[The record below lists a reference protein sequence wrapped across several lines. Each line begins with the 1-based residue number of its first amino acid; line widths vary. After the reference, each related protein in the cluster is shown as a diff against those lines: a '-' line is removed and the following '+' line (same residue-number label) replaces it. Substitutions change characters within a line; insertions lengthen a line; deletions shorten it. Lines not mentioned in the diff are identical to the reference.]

1 LMSMRTEVLRHH
13 QEQLRASRQ
22 ALTDALARLLP
33 DWRYVLPRGGLALWC
48 ELPEPLSTAL
58 ASSAERQGV
67 LLAPGPSFTSDGSHE
82 RFVRLPYSRSAE
94 ELEVAAERLAP
105 AWEDAQ
111 RHRRTK
117 RSGVPL
123 VA

>member
-1 LMSMRTEVLRHH
+1 MDRRSEVLGHH
-13 QEQLRASRQ
+13 RDRLRGSRQ
-22 ALTDALARLLP
+22 ALTEALATSLP
-33 DWRYVLPRGGLALWC
+33 DWRYVMPRGGLALWC

-58 ASSAERQGV
+58 AASAERQGV
-67 LLAPGPSFTSDGSHE
+67 MLAPGPSFTHDGSHE
-82 RFVRLPYSRSAE
+82 RFVRLPYTRSAE
-94 ELEVAAERLAP
+94 ELQVVVERLAV

-117 RSGVPL
+117 RTGVPL